1 MSVSVSILSLVE
13 AGAEK
18 LIPAAVHQH
27 AAACQEAGE
36 DAAPLWVFA
45 DLLREMGEDALEE
58 AVRYMAKRGRRPRTR
73 FRSSR
78 DGPNGKSGN
87 LWEWSLPVFGNKD
100 PWMLPDHLCG
110 MESRRSDHVA
120 GDGPTWL
127 SVVAWL
133 AGRIAYVRSDLD
145 TTQEPAMKEDA

>member
-58 AVRYMAKRGRRPRTR
+58 AVRYMAKRGRTSCTSATASACRPT
-73 FRSSR
+73 
-78 DGPNGKSGN
+78 P
-87 LWEWSLPVFGNKD
+87 
-100 PWMLPDHLCG
+100 
-110 MESRRSDHVA
+110 
-120 GDGPTWL
+120 
-127 SVVAWL
+127 
-133 AGRIAYVRSDLD
+133 
-145 TTQEPAMKEDA
+145 